1 LAEPNTAVIEQLRAW
16 LSMEAWPGVVKP
28 GLLRLRDQAILSLLS
43 TDPEK
48 KVSDAYTKGQINV
61 LSWFI
66 NWDQRAD
73 QIASQLVEA
82 PANPEPEPVG
92 TVLGPDGESTSSVA
106 NS

>member
-1 LAEPNTAVIEQLRAW
+1 MAENTVVVEQLRAW

-28 GLLRLRDQAILSLLS
+28 GLLRLRDQAILALLAA
-43 TDPEK
+43 DKDK
-48 KVSDAYTKGQINV
+48 KVSDDYTKGQINV

-73 QIASQLVEA
+73 QIASQLVET

-92 TVLGPDGESTSSVA
+92 TVLGPDGETTSSVN